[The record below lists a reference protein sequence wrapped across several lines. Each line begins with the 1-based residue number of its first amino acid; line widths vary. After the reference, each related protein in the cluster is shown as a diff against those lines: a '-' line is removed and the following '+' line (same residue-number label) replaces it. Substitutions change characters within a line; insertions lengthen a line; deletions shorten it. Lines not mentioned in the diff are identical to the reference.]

1 MKYFPCWNENDPHM
15 SWTVQMDHT
24 VKLSDQIQKKKKQ
37 KLGTLSK
44 SGALLAVRT

>member
-37 KLGTLSK
+37 NKTLRLFAIPQIK
-44 SGALLAVRT
+44 I